1 MSAWLPVLA
10 ALFAAVVAALVLW
23 PLHGA
28 GRRLPWMGA
37 VVALGIAGT
46 ALYTLVG
53 TPQAVEQASAGDGPA
68 SLREGIAELEA
79 ALQLDPQRADGWAL
93 LGRSQAALGDT
104 GKAAEAFSRAV
115 ALAPDDAG
123 VLVEAAE
130 ARAQA
135 DPGKQFDDQALAWL
149 QHAQALAPQAERAAW
164 LLGIAQRQRGQDA
177 QAAATWEALLP
188 RLEPGAARAL
198 REQIAVARSRAG
210 LPALAG
216 NDAAANA
223 NAEAAG
229 GLRIQ
234 LSLDPALAERIRA
247 APQASVFVIAR
258 VPGGPPMPVAVEKH
272 PAGRLP
278 QLITLDDADS
288 PMPTSR
294 LSSLQEVEVLARFS
308 VSGNASRQPED
319 VDSAP
324 VRVRLPHAAPVQL
337 VLGRD

>member
-1 MSAWLPVLA
+1 MSAWLPALA

-23 PLHGA
+23 PLHGR

-37 VVALGIAGT
+37 VLALGIAGT

-53 TPQAVEQASAGDGPA
+53 TPQAVEPASAGAGPA

-79 ALQLDPQRADGWAL
+79 ALQRDPQRADGWAL
-93 LGRSQAALGDT
+93 LGRSQVALGNT

-198 REQIAVARSRAG
+198 REQIAVARSKAG
-210 LPALAG
+210 LPALPDNG
-216 NDAAANA
+216 AAT
-223 NAEAAG
+223 NAEMGG

-234 LSLDPALAERIRA
+234 LSIDPALAERIRA

-308 VSGNASRQPED
+308 VSGNASRQPGD

-324 VRVRLPHAAPVQL
+324 VRVRLPRAAPVQL

>member
-1 MSAWLPVLA
+1 MSAWLPTLA
-10 ALFAAVVAALVLW
+10 ALFAAGVAALVLW

-37 VVALGIAGT
+37 VLALGIAGT

-53 TPQAVEQASAGDGPA
+53 TPQAVAPASAAAGPA

-79 ALQLDPQRADGWAL
+79 ALQRDPQRADGWAL
-93 LGRSQAALGDT
+93 LGRSQVALGDT
-104 GKAAEAFSRAV
+104 VKAAEAFSRAV

-135 DPGKQFDDQALAWL
+135 DAGKQFDDQALAWL

-198 REQIAVARSRAG
+198 REQIAVARSKAG
-210 LPALAG
+210 LPALPDHG
-216 NDAAANA
+216 AAANA
-223 NAEAAG
+223 EVGG

-234 LSLDPALAERIRA
+234 LSIDPALAERIRA

-308 VSGNASRQPED
+308 VSGNASRQPGD

-324 VRVRLPHAAPVQL
+324 VRVRLPRAAPVQL